1 MPANDS
7 ASSLTATTRLLRS
20 QKRRG
25 PFSEPRHS
33 ATGLGDGEALGKIA
47 VVAGAANVGK
57 SLLVIALPRDCVLLS
72 FAGLPGPFVR
82 HLERQLKLVAK
93 LFAIR
98 KIQLVLLDKELAV
111 HLVGG
116 VFDQKLILVPG

>member
-1 MPANDS
+1 M
-7 ASSLTATTRLLRS
+7 LRAVVRMAAEVAA
-20 QKRRG
+20 QPVRWLWQ
-25 PFSEPRHS
+25 EQ
-33 ATGLGDGEALGKIA
+33 LALGKIA

-98 KIQLVLLDKELAV
+98 QIQLVLLDKELAV
-111 HLVGG
+111 HLVRG